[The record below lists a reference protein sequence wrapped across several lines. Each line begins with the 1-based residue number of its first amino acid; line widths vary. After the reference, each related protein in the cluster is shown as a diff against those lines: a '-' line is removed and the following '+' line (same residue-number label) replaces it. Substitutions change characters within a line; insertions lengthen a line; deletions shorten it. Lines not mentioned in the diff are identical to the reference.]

1 MAKIATPLS
10 DTKLRNTKPTDKITK
25 LSDGKGLYF
34 IVLPNGTKFF
44 RFDYSFGNKRKSIS
58 LGTYP
63 QISLSDARA
72 KREEA
77 RGLLA
82 KGYDPSDVKK
92 NQSKVKSELFEH
104 IANEWIDTVGKKGWK
119 SADTY
124 KNTKAAF
131 QTHIYPLIGSKS
143 IKDITRKDII
153 DCITMME
160 KRGLTDSARKTF
172 NFINRIFKYT
182 VTHAI
187 IEHNIIADIDV
198 NVAFTLKNTPTHH
211 PAITDER
218 EVPQLLVAI
227 DTYGLNFKSDIS
239 TIYLLKIMPYL
250 FLRPSEIKN
259 ATWQELDF
267 KNRILEIPAERMKT
281 KKPHI
286 VPLPEQVIKLLE
298 EIKPYSLYK
307 SQFIFPSPRSKD
319 RPLSENTINNALKNL
334 GYKDTMVGH
343 GFRAMASTLL
353 HEKIQLHGFESDIIE
368 CQLSHTEPNKVK
380 AAYNRD
386 SKYKYF
392 EERKALM
399 QWWADYLDKLKLT
412 VIQ

>member
-143 IKDITRKDII
+143 IK
-153 DCITMME
+153 
-160 KRGLTDSARKTF
+160 
-172 NFINRIFKYT
+172 
-182 VTHAI
+182 
-187 IEHNIIADIDV
+187 
-198 NVAFTLKNTPTHH
+198 
-211 PAITDER
+211 
-218 EVPQLLVAI
+218 
-227 DTYGLNFKSDIS
+227 
-239 TIYLLKIMPYL
+239 
-250 FLRPSEIKN
+250 
-259 ATWQELDF
+259 
-267 KNRILEIPAERMKT
+267 
-281 KKPHI
+281 
-286 VPLPEQVIKLLE
+286 
-298 EIKPYSLYK
+298 
-307 SQFIFPSPRSKD
+307 
-319 RPLSENTINNALKNL
+319 
-334 GYKDTMVGH
+334 
-343 GFRAMASTLL
+343 
-353 HEKIQLHGFESDIIE
+353 
-368 CQLSHTEPNKVK
+368 
-380 AAYNRD
+380 
-386 SKYKYF
+386 
-392 EERKALM
+392 
-399 QWWADYLDKLKLT
+399 
-412 VIQ
+412 